1 MLSSHDKDYRLG
13 LIYTTSAFLIWGV
26 VVIFFKQMSHVP
38 PFEMIA
44 HRSLWSLVLLAMIIS
59 YSKKWPTIFTA
70 LKSRKLML
78 TLSFSAVLI
87 LFNWSLFI
95 WSVLNGYIIEAS
107 LGYFINPLLNVLLGV
122 LLFHE
127 KLTKAQIIAVALAA
141 IAIVIR
147 LVLAGTFPWIAL
159 TLAVSF
165 ATYGYIR
172 KTVNIGAAEG
182 LFIELLIMLLPVLGF
197 LYYWH
202 VNYGLS
208 FGSVDTRTDM
218 LLIAAGAITAIPLLL
233 FSAGV
238 RRIKLST
245 LGLLQYIAPSIQF
258 MVGLYYGEAF
268 TSIDAMVFG
277 LIWVGCL
284 IFGVSGFMADRR
296 KATA

>member
-1 MLSSHDKDYRLG
+1 MQDDSEYRLG
-13 LIYTTSAFLIWGV
+13 LIYTVSAFLLWGIV
-26 VVIFFKQMSHVP
+26 VMFFKQLSHVP
-38 PFEMIA
+38 PFELIA
-44 HRSLWSLVLLAMIIS
+44 HRSIWSLVLLAIIIS
-59 YSKKWPTIFTA
+59 VSGKWPIVMAT

-78 TLSFSAVLI
+78 ILTLSAVLI

-95 WSVLNGYIIEAS
+95 WAILNKYIIEAS

-127 KLTKAQIIAVALAA
+127 KLSKAQMIAIGLAV

-172 KTVNIGAAEG
+172 KTINIGAAEG

-202 VNYGLS
+202 NQYGLS
-208 FGSVDTRTDM
+208 FTTIDLRTDF
-218 LLIAAGAITAIPLLL
+218 LLIAAGAVTAIPLLL
-233 FSAGV
+233 FSAGA
-238 RRIKLST
+238 RRIKFTT

-258 MVGLYYGEAF
+258 MVGLYYGEEF
-268 TSIDAMVFG
+268 TQIDAIVFG
-277 LIWVGCL
+277 LIWTGCL
-284 IFGVSGFMADRR
+284 IYGLSGFMADK
-296 KATA
+296 KAE

>member
-1 MLSSHDKDYRLG
+1 MLSPEDKDYRLG
-13 LIYTTSAFLIWGV
+13 LIYTVSAFLIWGIV
-26 VVIFFKQMSHVP
+26 VLFFKQISHVP
-38 PFEMIA
+38 PFELIA
-44 HRSLWSLVLLAMIIS
+44 HRSIWSLVLLAFIIS
-59 YSKKWPTIFTA
+59 ISKKWPIIFDA
-70 LKSRKLML
+70 LKSPKLMT
-78 TLSFSAVLI
+78 TLAFSSVLI

-95 WSVLNGYIIEAS
+95 WAILNGYIIEAS

-122 LLFHE
+122 LLFKE
-127 KLTKAQIIAVALAA
+127 KLSKAQMLAIGLA
-141 IAIVIR
+141 GIAIIIR

-172 KTVNIGAAEG
+172 KTVKIGAAEG

-202 VNYGLS
+202 INYGLS
-208 FGSVDTRTDM
+208 FGTIDTRTDVM
-218 LLIAAGAITAIPLLL
+218 LIAAGAVTAIPLLL

-258 MVGLYYGEAF
+258 MIGLYYGEPF
-268 TSIDAMVFG
+268 STIDAIVFG
-277 LIWVGCL
+277 LIWMACL
-284 IFGVSGFMADRR
+284 VYSVSAFKKEA
-296 KATA
+296 AV